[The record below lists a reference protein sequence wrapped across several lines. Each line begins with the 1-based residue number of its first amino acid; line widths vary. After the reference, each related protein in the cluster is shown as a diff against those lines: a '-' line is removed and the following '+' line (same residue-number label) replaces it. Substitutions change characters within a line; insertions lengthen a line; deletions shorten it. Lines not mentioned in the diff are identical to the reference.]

1 MTRAKSQQLSNQFL
15 FVEKNPAGREMFE
28 TIQGAYEILLPIVE
42 SGQHIRAFTDDDGD
56 DLSESDQDAVSKSA
70 DGFGG
75 GVAQMETM
83 ELLIKTQSMICR
95 RFEKEI
101 GKYKYPAYQIL
112 LSCLKWP
119 ASSSD
124 SDPSEVLRSCL
135 MTSKRAE
142 FVRHA
147 VELVY
152 RTCVVSP
159 LNAEELVVESG
170 VAILDSL
177 LDFYI
182 HAAHSLGKNGSL
194 SSGSASDETI
204 TEIISYIIHT
214 LAGIA
219 YYDSGRNA
227 IVSLPDCSR
236 LCINW
241 RRCLDGKYLGSRV
254 AKVGDSLIKKFA
266 LEGVGNLAKNRELQI
281 MLIGSGIVWPL
292 GKLLLGYD
300 PTLEQVSGARDGQD
314 DDIGISQAA
323 SNAQARL
330 SARALGM
337 LSGSLQDTSLK
348 TPQNEPLAFAL
359 GKLLT
364 TPVALLLRNKRTSEI
379 LRTLNTNV
387 ETPARIWNVG
397 MRTELLTFLE
407 LMEKERP
414 EDSNRSVED
423 ELAKVSDFSYS
434 ALKDELRIGGVYVRV
449 FDQMGA
455 DREALRDIHNPG
467 IFAKHILDFIARS
480 INDSNELPKG
490 WVELTLSIDSEC
502 KEEDGDEERAL
513 ASVPIRDKRFVM
525 AITALNILV
534 RVDGLIDDVLC
545 DDSARIASVLLS
557 LLELP
562 QESEVSFDDVGLSH
576 PSCRSNLILLH
587 SLYCRR
593 LRSDAIFSLS

>member
-1 MTRAKSQQLSNQFL
+1 
-15 FVEKNPAGREMFE
+15 MFE
-28 TIQGAYEILLPIVE
+28 SIQGAYELLLPIVE
-42 SGQHIRAFTDDDGD
+42 SGQQIRAFTDDDAD
-56 DLSESDQDAVSKSA
+56 DLSESDQNAVSKSA

-95 RFEKEI
+95 RFEKEM

-112 LSCLKWP
+112 LSCLMLP

-124 SDPSEVLRSCL
+124 SDPSGVLRSCL
-135 MTSKRAE
+135 MMSKRAE

-177 LDFYI
+177 LDFYV
-182 HAAHSLGKNGSL
+182 HAAHSLGNQVSL

-219 YYDSGRNA
+219 YFESGRKA

-254 AKVGDSLIKKFA
+254 VKVGDSLIKKFA
-266 LEGVGNLAKNRELQI
+266 LEGVGNLAKTRELQN

-292 GKLLLGYD
+292 GRLLLGYD

-337 LSGSLQDTSLK
+337 LSGALQDSSLK
-348 TPQNEPLAFAL
+348 TPQNDPLLFAL

-364 TPVALLLRNKRTSEI
+364 KPVALLLRNKRTSEI

-407 LMEKERP
+407 VMEKERP

-449 FDQMGA
+449 FDRMGA
-455 DREALRDIHNPG
+455 DREALRDIPNPG
-467 IFAKHILDFIARS
+467 IFAKHVFDFIARS
-480 INDSNELPKG
+480 INDSSDLPKG
-490 WVELTLSIDSEC
+490 WVELTLSVDSES
-502 KEEDGDEERAL
+502 KEKDGDEESFL

-525 AITALNILV
+525 AITALKILV

-562 QESEVSFDDVGLSH
+562 QDSEVRFDEVRSFVSTVT
-576 PSCRSNLILLH
+576 
-587 SLYCRR
+587 
-593 LRSDAIFSLS
+593 F